1 MLFKLEKLSHRYSDG
16 TLALDEVS
24 LNIAK
29 SERIALLGI
38 NGSGKTTLLKHLNG
52 ILKPTSGTVYY
63 EDTPLEYNTKA
74 LLALRKK
81 VGFIFQDPNDQLFA
95 PTVKQEVAF
104 GPLNLGY
111 SQDKTKML
119 VDEALKIVDMSE
131 FAEKPPHFLSL
142 GQKKRVALAGVLAMQ
157 PEVIIMDEPTANLDP
172 RATSE
177 ILHLLL
183 KLNKDSGIT
192 LILATHDVDMVPLF
206 ATRLYI
212 LNKGKIIAEG
222 IPKEIFSNAELI
234 RSVNLRSPRITHLFE
249 VLKKENNLPIA
260 DALKRKDLEG
270 ARQWLHFIVRRD
282 PNKLDDQH
290 VLSAAVESIA
300 ESTTDGVTSP
310 FFFFALF
317 GVPGAF
323 AFRVVNT
330 LDSMVGY
337 KDAVHVNIGWFSA
350 KLDTMANFI
359 PARVTA
365 VLMVV
370 SAAVLGA
377 NWRNVWRILQRDKGK
392 TASPNAGWT
401 ISAMAGALEV
411 QLEKEGYYI
420 LGDEGQL
427 SPSHVKEALEIMVL
441 TAILFGLVVV
451 ISVLVLKAVLFV
463 L

>member
-95 PTVKQEVAF
+95 PTVKQDVAF

-249 VLKKENNLPIA
+249 VLKKEDNLPI
-260 DALKRKDLEG
+260 
-270 ARQWLHFIVRRD
+270 
-282 PNKLDDQH
+282 
-290 VLSAAVESIA
+290 
-300 ESTTDGVTSP
+300 
-310 FFFFALF
+310 
-317 GVPGAF
+317 
-323 AFRVVNT
+323 
-330 LDSMVGY
+330 
-337 KDAVHVNIGWFSA
+337 
-350 KLDTMANFI
+350 
-359 PARVTA
+359 
-365 VLMVV
+365 
-370 SAAVLGA
+370 
-377 NWRNVWRILQRDKGK
+377 DKQL
-392 TASPNAGWT
+392 PLT
-401 ISAMAGALEV
+401 ISEARKEILKLLEN
-411 QLEKEGYYI
+411 KN
-420 LGDEGQL
+420 
-427 SPSHVKEALEIMVL
+427 S
-441 TAILFGLVVV
+441 
-451 ISVLVLKAVLFV
+451 
-463 L
+463 